1 MSTLGTSPLGRA
13 SPIPDHYDPRQLFA
27 VERAEGRASLGL
39 GAALPFSGHDA
50 WTAWEL
56 AWLDAGGRPQVA
68 IGRFDVPAT
77 SPRIV
82 ESKSMK
88 LYLASLNHE
97 RIESREAY
105 AAIVARDLS
114 AAVGA
119 EVRVA
124 LALPPAFGG
133 LAREPADG
141 ASIDAAPLAAIP
153 DEPDPSRLATTA
165 WDGDET
171 LHTSLFRS
179 VCPITGQP
187 DYASVILRYRGPR
200 IERGGLLAYLAGY
213 RRHAGFHEHC
223 VERIFVDV
231 LAACRPNKLAVEAR
245 FTRRGGLD
253 INPFRTSEST
263 WRARSAPDVR
273 Q

>member
-27 VERAEGRASLGL
+27 VERAEGRTSLGL

-68 IGRFDVPAT
+68 VGRFDVPAT

-124 LALPPAFGG
+124 LA
-133 LAREPADG
+133 ARADG
-141 ASIDAAPLAAIP
+141 
-153 DEPDPSRLATTA
+153 T
-165 WDGDET
+165 
-171 LHTSLFRS
+171 
-179 VCPITGQP
+179 
-187 DYASVILRYRGPR
+187 SVITETIFENRMMHVQELVRLGADIEVEGSSAIVRGVPRLTGANVMATDLRASACLVIAGLVADGTTTIDRIYHLDRGYDAMETKLR
-200 IERGGLLAYLAGY
+200 ALGAD
-213 RRHAGFHEHC
+213 
-223 VERIFVDV
+223 VERV
-231 LAACRPNKLAVEAR
+231 
-245 FTRRGGLD
+245 
-253 INPFRTSEST
+253 
-263 WRARSAPDVR
+263 SA
-273 Q
+273 